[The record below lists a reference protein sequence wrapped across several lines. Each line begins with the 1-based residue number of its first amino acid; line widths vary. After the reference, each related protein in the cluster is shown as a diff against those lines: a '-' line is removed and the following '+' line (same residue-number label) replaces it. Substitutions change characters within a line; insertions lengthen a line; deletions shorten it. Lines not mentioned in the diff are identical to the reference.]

1 MARLYGIR
9 WVFTF
14 PRLTKFKEKKSYQG
28 VFRFDDLNVGLA
40 EAIEILKA
48 TPQKFGKSG
57 LLLFEALKIVYNILQ
72 CFFLTVL
79 ELSSYYHTRIILG
92 HSAISLTAGVIFNV
106 KILTNVGF
114 TFPLLKYFIVS
125 PYFDFGF
132 LDFEY
137 LKRPQIVFLYFLWG
151 QGRNKLSVMNDDFQV
166 RTSKRLFWWM
176 PLLNNSLV

>member
-9 WVFTF
+9 WAFSF

-92 HSAISLTAGVIFNV
+92 HSAISLTAGVIFHV
-106 KILTNVGF
+106 KILTNVDF
-114 TFPLLKYFIVS
+114 TFPLLKCFIS
-125 PYFDFGF
+125 FPTFWFWIFGF
-132 LDFEY
+132 WMSQKTSDCLPIFPLRARKE
-137 LKRPQIVFLYFLWG
+137 QIISYEWLFSKSEPVNVYFGKCLC
-151 QGRNKLSVMNDDFQV
+151 SIIF
-166 RTSKRLFWWM
+166 
-176 PLLNNSLV
+176 